1 MEDRDVKRL
10 KRHVVRLRVRLAG
23 LSAGA
28 RFAAGA
34 FAAVI
39 LGGAVWLVWAMVSPE
54 PMIAVARELDG
65 ASRERAAVALVRQG
79 VKVRRTE
86 GGLMVPVGSLSV
98 AQKVLRSTVP
108 GVESPSSG
116 LRKLVG
122 SSSMWRSS
130 AENKRI
136 WQAGIMSELGR
147 LITGMDPV
155 ESASVLFEPGL
166 PGGLG
171 TQGRA
176 ARAAVTVTLVKGR
189 RMAPGLVVA
198 IGELVSGSVSVELG
212 EVRVIDQT
220 GRSYRPSADVLSLAR
235 RNSVESYYTE
245 KITSALRYIPGV
257 MADVQVIGAR
267 VDLHQLAGD
276 GLRVWISVPRSYFS
290 SSGNAGSS
298 QQQLASIKSAAR
310 AILGPAGRHEVTV
323 VVHGPVLAAKANVAQ
338 AGGGIEQSV
347 FFIAIVASAFLGGM
361 GFWLALRYRRI
372 VASRPASIPV
382 QVRDEGNDE
391 LGYDMLSSFAPETAE
406 EPDDELVREHP
417 QTLAL
422 ILSRM
427 PAAQASDI
435 ISRLPSELR
444 SEVTRRMG
452 DLSDVDAEVVSE
464 INRDIAHRVGRGGGE
479 AENTDR
485 RRAERDALKLLA
497 FEDIVLLGS
506 GELRVALGAVDS
518 DDLAISLRMAAR
530 HVKRKVLGCLAAKDA
545 QYVRSRMDGIGP
557 VRICDVE
564 SARQRVMEIVS
575 QASGVPQAPQNADCD
590 EMIEGVV

>member
-54 PMIAVARELDG
+54 PMIAVARDLDG
-65 ASRERAAVALVRQG
+65 VSRERAAVALVRQG

-86 GGLMVPVGSLSV
+86 GGLLVPAGSLPE
-98 AQKVLRSTVP
+98 AQKVLRSTAP
-108 GVESPSSG
+108 SVESSGFG
-116 LRKLVG
+116 LRKLAD

-136 WQAGIMSELGR
+136 WQAGVTAELGR
-147 LITGMDPV
+147 LITDLAPI
-155 ESASVLFEPGL
+155 ESASVLFEPGS

-171 TQGRA
+171 SQGRA
-176 ARAAVTVTLVKGR
+176 ARAAVKVTLVKGR

-220 GRSYRPSADVLSLAR
+220 GRSYRPSSDVLTLAR
-235 RNSVESYYTE
+235 RNSAESYYTE
-245 KITSALRYIPGV
+245 KVTSALRYIPGV
-257 MADVQVIGAR
+257 TADVQIIGAR
-267 VDLHQLAGD
+267 VDLNQLAGD
-276 GLRVWISVPRSYFS
+276 GLRVWISVPRSYVS
-290 SSGNAGSS
+290 SSGNTGS
-298 QQQLASIKSAAR
+298 QQQQIASIKNAAH

-323 VVHGPVLAAKANVAQ
+323 ALHGPVGAKVNAAQ
-338 AGGGIEQSV
+338 AAGGIEQSV

-361 GFWLALRYRRI
+361 GLWLALRYRRI
-372 VASRPASIPV
+372 AVGRPVSIPSP
-382 QVRDEGNDE
+382 VRDQSNDE
-391 LGYDMLSSFAPETAE
+391 LGYDLLASLPQEPSE
-406 EPDDELVREHP
+406 EPDDEFAGEHP

-427 PAAQASDI
+427 PTGQARDI
-435 ISRLPSELR
+435 ISRLPLELR
-444 SEVTRRMG
+444 SEVTRRMD

-464 INRDIAHRVGRGGGE
+464 INRDISRRVGRSDGE
-479 AENTDR
+479 AENPDR

-497 FEDIVLLGS
+497 FEDIVHLGS
-506 GELRVALGAVDS
+506 GELRIALGAVDS

-530 HVKRKVLGCLAAKDA
+530 HVKRKVLGCLVAKDA

-575 QASGVPQAPQNADCD
+575 QASGVSQAPKNIDCG
-590 EMIEGVV
+590 EMMEGAV